1 MVKGFENYFL
11 NTPLR
16 TLLLNKDI
24 STEEKKT
31 EKGFLKAIACDLLF
45 FTDDCAVFQ
54 HLI

>member
-11 NTPLR
+11 NSPLR

-24 STEEKKT
+24 STEEKN

-45 FTDDCAVFQ
+45 FTDDCAIFK